1 MRQRRWLELMKD
13 YDLTISY
20 HPGKTNKVADA
31 LSRKNS
37 GVMAVMLVKQMEELN
52 LEMVESFMYVLAAL
66 VVQPSLILRIKETQE
81 NDVKLVKI
89 KKKVKREGLPNF
101 QLHEDGSL

>member
-20 HPGKTNKVADA
+20 HPEKTNKVADA

-37 GVMAVMLVKQMEELN
+37 GMIAIMLVKKMEELN
-52 LEMVESFMYVLAAL
+52 LEVVESFTHVLATL
-66 VVQPSLILRIKETQE
+66 VA
-81 NDVKLVKI
+81 
-89 KKKVKREGLPNF
+89 
-101 QLHEDGSL
+101 